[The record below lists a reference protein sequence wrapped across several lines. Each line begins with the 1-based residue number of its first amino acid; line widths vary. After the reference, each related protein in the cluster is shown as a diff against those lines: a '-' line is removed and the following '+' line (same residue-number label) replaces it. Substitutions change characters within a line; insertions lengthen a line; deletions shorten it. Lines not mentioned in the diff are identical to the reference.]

1 MPIFEVLQMGQFHS
15 NYCEDFLISCEV
27 GANRHLIAVM
37 DGCSMG
43 VESHFAATLTGKLLR
58 KIAKEWYYKE
68 FVSKTQMD
76 LPQLLQEISKSLFE
90 QLKALKTQL
99 ALDREELLS
108 TLMLGILD
116 VDTHAAEILVVGD
129 GLVCCDGAL
138 TEFEQDNKPDYLGY
152 HLEKGF
158 EDWYP
163 AQHQR
168 LSFNNIEDLSIAT
181 DGIFTFKKYDNKI
194 WPEKHDADLIHFLL
208 NDGNGS
214 EQENMLKKKMIF
226 IEEEWGLKPTDD
238 LAIIRVMIPPPSHT
252 SPAPNQT

>member
-68 FVSKTQMD
+68 FVSKTQLD
-76 LPQLLQEISKSLFE
+76 LSQLLQEVSKSLFE
-90 QLKALKTQL
+90 QLKAQKTQL
-99 ALDREELLS
+99 ALGREELLS

-129 GLVCCDGAL
+129 GLVSCDGTL

-152 HLEKGF
+152 HLEKAFG
-158 EDWYP
+158 DWY
-163 AQHQR
+163 AEQHQR

-181 DGIFTFKKYDNKI
+181 DGIFTFKKYDNKT
-194 WPEKHDADLIHFLL
+194 WPGKQDADLIHFLL
-208 NDGNGS
+208 HDNSRS

-238 LAIIRVMIPPPSHT
+238 LAVIRVIIAPPSHT
-252 SPAPNQT
+252 SPALTQT